1 MPSIQTCATKTRP
14 RSFDAREICR
24 LAADCYERGEALPAT
39 LTAQERSLAAT
50 FVNALVTT
58 ATENWWC
65 DDPLP
70 RPEPAA
76 EVASEIGNIAD
87 LRAVAAPAERP
98 FLTPTY
104 APESPENGRC

>member
-1 MPSIQTCATKTRP
+1 LAGRRP
-14 RSFDAREICR
+14 RLEQRRAVARSFDAREICR

-39 LTAQERSLAAT
+39 LTAQERFLAAT

-70 RPEPAA
+70 LPA
-76 EVASEIGNIAD
+76 
-87 LRAVAAPAERP
+87 LPRW
-98 FLTPTY
+98 
-104 APESPENGRC
+104 